1 MENQLTRSV
10 FLFRSMGFSY
20 WVNRIIYEIKKR
32 SFLYRRKF
40 PLVLKDAVEISLE
53 EWIKSPDKFFFDS
66 KDSLVI
72 TKNKNAKLRKKAEQI
87 LNGNIQFF
95 NGVTYNLGL
104 SYDWLTDPTDGY
116 RYNGITHWT
125 KIKDFSA
132 GRDIK
137 YVWEKSRFCYL
148 YTIIRY
154 DYHFEIDCSE
164 FVISEIISWI
174 DHAPLNCGPNYIS
187 SQEIGLR
194 IMNWC
199 FFLTYYKNT
208 KSLTEKSFQKIVLS
222 IQGQATHIYNKLE
235 FSQKFV
241 RNNHILTEAA
251 ALITVSILFPSLPQS
266 AKWKKKALFIFEKE
280 INYQIYDDGTYLQ
293 YSMNYNRVV
302 VQLLSWVIGL
312 SAKNGIELSDLLK
325 QKANKT
331 ISFLFASMNPVNGKL
346 PNYGNNDGSLFFP
359 LNDQE
364 FSDYRPQLQ
373 LLNNQLSENLLFD
386 NVYEDTYWFSSKQSQ
401 APEEIKLHQPT
412 SGKYHI
418 SGYYLFRDQNTF
430 TFLRCGNH
438 KHRPS
443 QADNLHLDLWF
454 EDQNIMRD
462 AGTFQYNGAQE
473 LNSFYF
479 GTRSHNTIQIGNLDQ
494 MLKGERFIWYYRT
507 SCIKAEMNETE
518 TEWHFTGSIKA
529 FRQTGKWIM
538 HKREVTKKK
547 NIPFWEITD
556 TVSDHADLPVTQIW
570 NPSAY
575 FYNHFEI
582 SAVDENGNSIQPDY
596 PIGYFSETYG
606 IKEEIKQIHFTS
618 KGSQIK
624 TIISPKTK

>member
-1 MENQLTRSV
+1 
-10 FLFRSMGFSY
+10 MGFSY
-20 WVNRIIYEIKKR
+20 WLTRIIYEIKKR
-32 SFLYRRKF
+32 NFLYRRKF
-40 PLVLKDAVEISLE
+40 PRILKDTVEISLE
-53 EWIKSPDKFFFDS
+53 EWIKSSHKFFFES
-66 KDSLVI
+66 KDSIVI
-72 TKNKNAKLRKKAEQI
+72 TKNKNAELRKKAEQI
-87 LNGNIQFF
+87 LSGNIQFF
-95 NGVTYNLGL
+95 SGVTYNLGL
-104 SYDWLTDPTDGY
+104 SYDWLTDPTDGH
-116 RYNGITHWT
+116 RYDGKTHWT
-125 KIKDFSA
+125 KIEDFSA

-174 DHAPLNCGPNYIS
+174 DHAPINCGPNYIS

-199 FFLTYYKNT
+199 FFLTYYKT
-208 KSLTEKSFQKIVLS
+208 AQSLTEEHFQKIVLS
-222 IQGQATHIYNKLE
+222 ILSQAIHIYNKLE

-251 ALITVSILFPSLPQS
+251 ALITVSILFPAFPQS
-266 AKWKKKALFIFEKE
+266 VKWKKKGLFIFEKE
-280 INYQIYDDGTYLQ
+280 INYQIYDDGTFLQ

-302 VQLLSWVIGL
+302 VQLLAWVIGL
-312 SAKNGIELSDLLK
+312 CGKNGIELSDLLK
-325 QKANKT
+325 QKTSKT

-373 LLNNQLSENLLFD
+373 VLNNQLSAHLHFEQL
-386 NVYEDTYWFSSKQSQ
+386 YEDAAWFG
-401 APEEIKLHQPT
+401 ADHYPEEKKQIQKT
-412 SGKYHI
+412 ISGSFPV
-418 SGYYLFRDQNTF
+418 SGYYLFRDQITF
-430 TFLRCGNH
+430 TFIRCGNH
-438 KHRPS
+438 IHRPS

-494 MLKGERFIWYYRT
+494 MLKGKRFIWYYWT
-507 SCIKAEMNETE
+507 NCAKVEMNETE

-529 FRQTGKWIM
+529 FRQAGKWIM
-538 HKREVTKKK
+538 HTREVTKKK
-547 NIPFWEITD
+547 NSSFWEIID

-582 SAVDENGNSIQPDY
+582 SAVDENGHSIQPDY

-606 IKEEIKQIHFTS
+606 IKEEIKQIHFTT

-624 TIISPKTK
+624 TSIRPKQK

>member
-1 MENQLTRSV
+1 MENQFTRSF
-10 FLFRSMGFSY
+10 FLLRSMGFSY
-20 WVNRIIYEIKKR
+20 WFNRIIYEIKKR
-32 SFLYRRKF
+32 NFLYRRKF

-53 EWIKSPDKFFFDS
+53 EWIKSPYKFFFDS
-66 KDSLVI
+66 KSSLVI
-72 TKNKNAKLRKKAEQI
+72 PKNKNPEFQKKAEQI

-95 NGVTYNLGL
+95 NGAIYNIGL

-116 RYNGITHWT
+116 RYNGNTHWT
-125 KIKDFSA
+125 KIKDFNA

-154 DYHFEIDCSE
+154 DFHFEIDCSE
-164 FVISEIISWI
+164 FAISEIISWI

-199 FFLTYYKNT
+199 FFLTYYKNA
-208 KSLTEKSFQKIVLS
+208 KPLTENSFQKIVLS
-222 IQGQATHIYNKLE
+222 IQSQASHIYNKLE

-251 ALITVSILFPSLPQS
+251 ALITVSIVFPSFPES
-266 AKWKKKALFIFEKE
+266 AKWKKKALSVFENE

-312 SAKNGIELSDLLK
+312 CGKNGINLSETLK
-325 QKANKT
+325 LKANKT
-331 ISFLFASMNPVNGKL
+331 ISFLFASMNQANGKL

-364 FSDYRPQLQ
+364 YRDYRPQLQ
-373 LLNNQLSENLLFD
+373 VLNNQLSANLFFD
-386 NVYEDTYWFSSKQSQ
+386 KVYEDTYWFGSEQRKMQ
-401 APEEIKLHQPT
+401 EEIKIQKPT
-412 SGKYHI
+412 SGKYQN
-418 SGYYLFRDQNTF
+418 SGYYLFRDQNSF

-454 EDQNIMRD
+454 ESHNIMRD

-479 GTRSHNTIQIGNLDQ
+479 GTRSHNTIQIGKLDQ
-494 MLKGERFIWYYRT
+494 MVKGGRFIWYYWT
-507 SCIKAEMNETE
+507 NCLKVEMKETE
-518 TEWHFTGSIKA
+518 NEWLFSGSVIA
-529 FRQTGKWIM
+529 FRQTGKWII

-547 NIPFWEITD
+547 NIPFWEIMD
-556 TVSDHADLPVTQIW
+556 SVSDNSNLPVTQIW

-582 SAVDENGNSIQPDY
+582 SSTDENGNSIQPDY
-596 PIGYFSETYG
+596 HPGYFSETYG
-606 IKEEIKQIHFTS
+606 IKEETKQIHFTIN
-618 KGSQIK
+618 GSQIK
-624 TIISPKTK
+624 TIIRLKSK